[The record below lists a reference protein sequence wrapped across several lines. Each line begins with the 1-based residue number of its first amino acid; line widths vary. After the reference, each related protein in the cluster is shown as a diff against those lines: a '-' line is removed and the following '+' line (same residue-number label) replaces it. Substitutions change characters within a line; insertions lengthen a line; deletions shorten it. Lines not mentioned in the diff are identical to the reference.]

1 MRRDRIN
8 VLLLAAAQ
16 TLVQSG
22 SVLAITI
29 AALVGGMLAPDRSL
43 ATLPVSAMILG
54 TAAAAIPAALLMR
67 RIGRRTGF
75 LAGAGIGLL
84 AALTAALGVRLSSFA
99 LFVAGHALFGA
110 YQAFANYY
118 RFAAGEA
125 AAPDF
130 RSRAISWVIAGGVI
144 AALLGPQLAYWS
156 RDLQPTHLFL
166 GSYLAQGG
174 LALLA
179 LAFLAGLRMP
189 AAAAGTSATP
199 QRSRLDLVTQPKFA
213 VAVLGSAVGYA
224 VMLLVMT
231 ATPVAMIGCG
241 YAIGDAVRV
250 IQWHVLAMFAPSFF
264 TGALIARLGAA
275 QVMAVGFCLLIGHVA
290 VALSGETIL
299 HFGAGLVLLGA
310 GWNFSFVGGTTLLTT
325 AYRESER
332 TRAQAINDFVV
343 FGTVAV
349 ASLSSGW
356 LYHRYGWQV
365 LNMAALPVLGLA
377 LLATLALLRRESAAA
392 KRDRAGIALA
402 GQDH

>member
-1 MRRDRIN
+1 MRPDRAN
-8 VLLLAAAQ
+8 VLLLACAQ

-54 TAAAAIPAALLMR
+54 TVATAIPAAMLMR
-67 RIGRRTGF
+67 RVGRRAGF
-75 LAGAGIGLL
+75 LAGAGIGLA
-84 AALTAALGVRLSSFA
+84 AALTAALGVRLTSFA

-144 AALLGPQLAYWS
+144 AALLGPQLAYWT
-156 RDLQPTHLFL
+156 RDVLPSHPFL

-179 LAFLAGLRMP
+179 LATIAGLRMP
-189 AAAAGTSATP
+189 APTAAVVAAP
-199 QRSRLDLVTQPKFA
+199 QRSRTELFMQPAFA
-213 VAVLGSAVGYA
+213 VAVLGAAVGYA

-231 ATPVAMIGCG
+231 ATPVAMVGCG
-241 YAIGDAVRV
+241 YAVGDAVRV

-264 TGALIARLGAA
+264 TGALVARFGAL

-290 VALSGETIL
+290 IALSGETLL
-299 HFGAGLVLLGA
+299 HFGAGLVLLGL

-332 TRAQAINDFVV
+332 VRAQAINDFVV

-356 LYHRYGWQV
+356 LYHRFGWQV
-365 LNMAALPVLGLA
+365 LNLAALPVIGFA
-377 LLATLALLRRESAAA
+377 LLATLALLRQRPATAAA
-392 KRDRAGIALA
+392 VV
-402 GQDH
+402 

>member
-1 MRRDRIN
+1 MRLDRVN
-8 VLLLAAAQ
+8 VLLLACAQ
-16 TLVQSG
+16 TMVQSG

-29 AALVGGMLAPDRSL
+29 AALVGSMLAPDRSL

-54 TAAAAIPAALLMR
+54 TVAAAIPAAMLMR
-67 RIGRRTGF
+67 RIGRRAGF
-75 LAGAGIGLL
+75 LAGAGIGLA

-130 RSRAISWVIAGGVI
+130 KSRAISWVIAGGVV
-144 AALLGPQLAYWS
+144 AALLGPQLAYWT
-156 RDLQPTHLFL
+156 RDLEPTHPFL

-179 LAFLAGLRMP
+179 LVSLAGLRMP
-189 AAAAGTSATP
+189 APAAAVVDAP
-199 QRSRLDLVTQPKFA
+199 QRSRTELFMQPAFV
-213 VAVLGSAVGYA
+213 VAVLGAAVGYA

-231 ATPVAMIGCG
+231 ATPVAMVGCG
-241 YAIGDAVRV
+241 YAVGDAVRV

-264 TGALIARLGAA
+264 TGALIARFGAP
-275 QVMAVGFCLLIGHVA
+275 QVMAAGFCLLIGHVA
-290 VALSGETIL
+290 IALSGETVS
-299 HFGAGLVLLGA
+299 HFGAGLVLLGV

-332 TRAQAINDFVV
+332 MRAQAINDFVV

-356 LYHRYGWQV
+356 LYHRFGWQV
-365 LNMAALPVLGLA
+365 LNLAALPVIGFA
-377 LLATLALLRRESAAA
+377 LLATLALMRQSCVKQART
-392 KRDRAGIALA
+392 GIALPRS
-402 GQDH
+402 GH

>member
-1 MRRDRIN
+1 MRLDQAN
-8 VLLLAAAQ
+8 VLLLACAQ

-29 AALVGGMLAPDRSL
+29 AALVGSMLAPDRGL

-54 TAAAAIPAALLMR
+54 TVVTAIPAAMLMR
-67 RIGRRTGF
+67 RIGRRAGF
-75 LAGAGIGLL
+75 LAGAGIGLA
-84 AALTAALGVRLSSFA
+84 AALTAALGLRLSSFA

-130 RSRAISWVIAGGVI
+130 KSRAISWVIAGGVV
-144 AALLGPQLAYWS
+144 AALLGPQLAYWT
-156 RDLQPTHLFL
+156 RDLQPAHPFL

-179 LAFLAGLRMP
+179 LAVLAGLRMP
-189 AAAAGTSATP
+189 APAAAVVAAP
-199 QRSRLDLVTQPKFA
+199 QRSRMELFMQPAFV
-213 VAVLGSAVGYA
+213 VAVLGAAVGYA

-231 ATPVAMIGCG
+231 ATPVAMVGCG
-241 YAIGDAVRV
+241 YAVGDAVRV

-264 TGALIARLGAA
+264 TGALVARFGAP
-275 QVMAVGFCLLIGHVA
+275 QVMAAGFCLLIGHVA
-290 VALSGETIL
+290 IALSGDTVP
-299 HFGAGLVLLGA
+299 HFGAGLVLLGV

-332 TRAQAINDFVV
+332 VRAQAINDFVV

-356 LYHRYGWQV
+356 LYHHFGWQV
-365 LNMAALPVLGLA
+365 LNLAALPVIGFA
-377 LLATLALLRRESAAA
+377 LLATLALLRQRPATATAAV
-392 KRDRAGIALA
+392 
-402 GQDH
+402 